1 MNHEPGVQSF
11 LETPITT
18 NKYKRGLPN
27 TQTQLKIMAEETDYL
42 QQRVSP
48 QRTNYMQTSIRD
60 QNSHFA
66 SPKPTV
72 PDYSLVD
79 DEISK
84 TVESRSLHPEDNLD
98 YQPPNAVAADSLFK
112 VRESGN
118 DVNKFNSFSKSSS
131 TSVLPK
137 FQNYSNSQNMNNF
150 QQNQSHHQTPHQ
162 NPNSNPSTPTHQNPR
177 RKTTSGHTPA
187 QQHPSPTSSRKG
199 EIKASRAEF
208 KHLIQ
213 ENLNQSDNIR
223 TTKDNIK
230 ILQKTIAGQQ
240 SLINQLVNQVSENN
254 RQMEH
259 MRVELLDK
267 VETITDLQR
276 ELIETVSGKNMDRV
290 TKVLQNVEVQTLS
303 LYRGQASTQTETVKI
318 VENGRD
324 FVQKMVQNGNFVQ
337 DFRQN
342 HDNFEKNYSQA
353 QQQALLQQQS
363 FTPSAITDQCTM
375 TSNQSPELGDSA
387 TNYQH
392 RVEEQKSLAR
402 QREEILAQQEYD
414 EEEDRMYSEMI
425 TEVKQANGR
434 GGPDSTTASSVSN
447 LDEITPVKADQI
459 NVLNDENTDPN
470 LVEQRTVS
478 FHSEKSSR
486 NEKSTKYEKITN
498 NQENNVDVYSEKSS
512 SEKIT
517 RESENGQISEEMVR
531 LERTRQQ
538 LETLG
543 IQLDPLT
550 GNVVMPNRHVS
561 RLKGPSPDFMQ
572 AFPAQNNLSMHANA
586 IAMKYNSDQ
595 QINQKL
601 AEGQGKGAN
610 VQQKVR
616 IGLEWLQFEFE
627 RNNGAKTQKAQKS
640 AKYGILFKRL
650 PPPEKRLHKMLKK
663 P

>member
-1 MNHEPGVQSF
+1 
-11 LETPITT
+11 
-18 NKYKRGLPN
+18 
-27 TQTQLKIMAEETDYL
+27 
-42 QQRVSP
+42 
-48 QRTNYMQTSIRD
+48 
-60 QNSHFA
+60 
-66 SPKPTV
+66 
-72 PDYSLVD
+72 
-79 DEISK
+79 
-84 TVESRSLHPEDNLD
+84 
-98 YQPPNAVAADSLFK
+98 
-112 VRESGN
+112 
-118 DVNKFNSFSKSSS
+118 
-131 TSVLPK
+131 
-137 FQNYSNSQNMNNF
+137 
-150 QQNQSHHQTPHQ
+150 
-162 NPNSNPSTPTHQNPR
+162 
-177 RKTTSGHTPA
+177 
-187 QQHPSPTSSRKG
+187 
-199 EIKASRAEF
+199 
-208 KHLIQ
+208 
-213 ENLNQSDNIR
+213 
-223 TTKDNIK
+223 
-230 ILQKTIAGQQ
+230 
-240 SLINQLVNQVSENN
+240 
-254 RQMEH
+254 
-259 MRVELLDK
+259 
-267 VETITDLQR
+267 
-276 ELIETVSGKNMDRV
+276 
-290 TKVLQNVEVQTLS
+290 
-303 LYRGQASTQTETVKI
+303 
-318 VENGRD
+318 
-324 FVQKMVQNGNFVQ
+324 
-337 DFRQN
+337 
-342 HDNFEKNYSQA
+342 
-353 QQQALLQQQS
+353 
-363 FTPSAITDQCTM
+363 M

-610 VQQKVR
+610 VQQKVQFSEPPLQTR
-616 IGLEWLQFEFE
+616 QSHLNTHTRPTTNFNNSPDMSLATQEYMKRYGLIESQQENKRKNNNTDDSTPNNNILTDIGDLK
-627 RNNGAKTQKAQKS
+627 NQKK
-640 AKYGILFKRL
+640 
-650 PPPEKRLHKMLKK
+650 LK
-663 P
+663 